1 MKRQSGSRL
10 AIHSA
15 FHFAYLPVFLTASR
29 PAIRPIV
36 ARLLVLDVAQ
46 SWVALVAV
54 HLPWAVAVAVR
65 FLAADVTHLLKV
77 ADVTHLLEVADV
89 VRPLVADVTHLL
101 AAAAKVVVP
110 DKV

>member
-1 MKRQSGSRL
+1 MRRQSGSRP

-36 ARLLVLDVAQ
+36 ARLLVLDVAH
-46 SWVALVAV
+46 SWVALAAV

-65 FLAADVTHLLKV
+65 FLVADVTHLLK
-77 ADVTHLLEVADV
+77 VADV

-101 AAAAKVVVP
+101 AAAVIHLPAAVKVVVP